1 MLMFL
6 VIILVISI
14 IIIRTYIAIIV
25 KRLGLSEQ
33 TPEFDSIQIATI
45 IETNKLTQS
54 RWDFYLN
61 DPFGKYITM
70 EKDDTEY
77 VLKIKFGHRFIV
89 RNLIRNKDRIDDTQ
103 HEYRRL
109 LRMMIKHK

>member
-1 MLMFL
+1 
-6 VIILVISI
+6 
-14 IIIRTYIAIIV
+14 
-25 KRLGLSEQ
+25 
-33 TPEFDSIQIATI
+33 
-45 IETNKLTQS
+45 
-54 RWDFYLN
+54 LN

-103 HEYRRL
+103 HGYRRL

>member
-1 MLMFL
+1 MLSPHINPEKRYHHTFGVML
-6 VIILVISI
+6 ADGSRATV
-14 IIIRTYIAIIV
+14 RRIANIKIN
-25 KRLGLSEQ
+25 
-33 TPEFDSIQIATI
+33 ATI

-61 DPFGKYITM
+61 DPFGKYITL

>member
-1 MLMFL
+1 MSMFL
-6 VIILVISI
+6 VIILVI

-25 KRLGLSEQ
+25 KRLRLSEQ

-109 LRMMIKHK
+109 LRMMIKRK

>member
-1 MLMFL
+1 
-6 VIILVISI
+6 
-14 IIIRTYIAIIV
+14 
-25 KRLGLSEQ
+25 
-33 TPEFDSIQIATI
+33 
-45 IETNKLTQS
+45 
-54 RWDFYLN
+54 
-61 DPFGKYITM
+61 M

-109 LRMMIKHK
+109 LRMMIKRK